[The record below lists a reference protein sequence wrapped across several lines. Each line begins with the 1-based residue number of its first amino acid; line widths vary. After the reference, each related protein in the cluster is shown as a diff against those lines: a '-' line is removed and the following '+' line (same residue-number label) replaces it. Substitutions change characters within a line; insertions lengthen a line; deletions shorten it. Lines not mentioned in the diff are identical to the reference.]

1 MKKVLRGLSMLL
13 AVIVLTGC
21 MKMNVNLEIN
31 ADKSMTGSMQLLMEE
46 SMLTAAGMTKED
58 MVSQM
63 TEELQASEGMENAKI
78 TGIEENIDNATWVG
92 VQVDGLNATAE
103 EMQASITEETVDGK
117 DCLVLRLPLDD
128 LKQQMD
134 TESAAMAGYSVDKL
148 KNLGIEMTMTIKM
161 PGNATS
167 NVGTVD
173 GQNVTIDLLDLSA
186 NGSNVDELVISSPK
200 SVGMDMTFVY
210 IGIAVLA
217 IIVVI
222 AIILKNKK
230 KTDSNISHDQIEEHA
245 TPQQEETKDEN
256 VESQS
261 KEDEPVSEETADVHE
276 ETQPAQQ
283 ETSTIDNNENTETED
298 HSDENNG

>member
-1 MKKVLRGLSMLL
+1 MKKVLRGLSILL

-21 MKMNVNLEIN
+21 MKMNVNLEIH
-31 ADKSMTGSMQLLMEE
+31 ADKSMTGSMKLLMEE
-46 SMLTAAGMTKED
+46 SMLTATGTTKDD
-58 MVSQM
+58 MVSQL
-63 TEELQASEGMENAKI
+63 TEQLQATEGMENAKI
-78 TGIEENIDNATWVG
+78 TGVEESIDNATWVG
-92 VQVDGLNATAE
+92 VQVDGLNSTAE
-103 EMQASITEETVDGK
+103 EMQATITEETVDGK

-217 IIVVI
+217 IIAVI
-222 AIILKNKK
+222 AIMLKNKK

-245 TPQQEETKDEN
+245 TPQQEETKDES
-256 VESQS
+256 VESLP

-276 ETQPAQQ
+276 ETQTAQQ

-298 HSDENNG
+298 HSDKNNG

>member
-13 AVIVLTGC
+13 AVMLLTGC
-21 MKMNVNLEIN
+21 MKMNVNLEIS

-46 SMLTAAGMTKED
+46 SMLTAAGMTKDD

-63 TEELQASEGMENAKI
+63 TEELQASEGMENATI

-103 EMQASITEETVDGK
+103 EMQGSISEETVDGK
-117 DCLVLRLPLDD
+117 DCIVLRLPLDD

-186 NGSNVDELVISSPK
+186 NGSNVDEVVISSPK

-217 IIVVI
+217 IIVVLSLI
-222 AIILKNKK
+222 HI
-230 KTDSNISHDQIEEHA
+230 
-245 TPQQEETKDEN
+245 
-256 VESQS
+256 
-261 KEDEPVSEETADVHE
+261 
-276 ETQPAQQ
+276 
-283 ETSTIDNNENTETED
+283 
-298 HSDENNG
+298 